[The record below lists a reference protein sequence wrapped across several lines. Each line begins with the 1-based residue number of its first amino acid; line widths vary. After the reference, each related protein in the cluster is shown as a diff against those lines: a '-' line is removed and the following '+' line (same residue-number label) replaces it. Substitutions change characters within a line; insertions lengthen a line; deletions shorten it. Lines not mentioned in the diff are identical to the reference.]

1 MQVESLKVYCDLVDT
16 ASFSLAAER
25 NGITQSAVSQQIRSL
40 ETRYDVVFFERGK
53 KNFAVTPEGQVFE
66 EAAREIVEIFGGI
79 DERLKEL
86 QDVVSGRLRIATI
99 YSVGLHELPSRVTK
113 FRESYPEVKLEI
125 DYVRANQVYLEVL
138 EGRADVGLVAYP
150 KARKGVIVEEFSK
163 DKLVLV
169 CGPDHELAGRKRLKM
184 RDLEGVKFIGFSAD
198 LPTRKAIDKLIRDAG
213 VHVDQ
218 LLEFDNVETVKRA
231 IEVENGVSLLPQ
243 DSVQREVEAGILSS
257 AEVGGAELWRPLG
270 MVKKRTRAV
279 SPAMREFSRMLSG
292 GGK

>member
-99 YSVGLHELPSRVTK
+99 YSVGLHELPSRVAK

-292 GGK
+292 GG

>member
-40 ETRYDVVFFERGK
+40 ETKYGVVFFERGK

-99 YSVGLHELPSRVTK
+99 YSIGLHELPAMVAKYRAT
-113 FRESYPEVKLEI
+113 YPEVDLEI
-125 DYVRANQVYLEVL
+125 DYVRANQVYVEVL

-150 KARKGVIVEEFSK
+150 RARKGVVVEEFAK
-163 DKLVLV
+163 DRLVLV
-169 CGPDHELAGRKRLKM
+169 CGPEHHLAGRKRLKM
-184 RDLEGVKFIGFSAD
+184 RDLEGAKFIGFAAD
-198 LPTRKAIDKLIRDAG
+198 LPTRKAIDRLIREAG

-218 LLEFDNVETVKRA
+218 MLEFDDVETVKRA
-231 IEVENGVSLLPQ
+231 IEVERGVSLLPQ
-243 DSVQREVEAGILSS
+243 DSVRREVEAGILSA
-257 AEVGGAELWRPLG
+257 AEIGGAELWRPLG

-279 SPAMREFSRMLSG
+279 SPAMREFSRLLG
-292 GGK
+292 RIGQ

>member
-1 MQVESLKVYCDLVDT
+1 M
-16 ASFSLAAER
+16 
-25 NGITQSAVSQQIRSL
+25 
-40 ETRYDVVFFERGK
+40 
-53 KNFAVTPEGQVFE
+53 
-66 EAAREIVEIFGGI
+66 
-79 DERLKEL
+79 
-86 QDVVSGRLRIATI
+86 
-99 YSVGLHELPSRVTK
+99 GLHELPSRVTK